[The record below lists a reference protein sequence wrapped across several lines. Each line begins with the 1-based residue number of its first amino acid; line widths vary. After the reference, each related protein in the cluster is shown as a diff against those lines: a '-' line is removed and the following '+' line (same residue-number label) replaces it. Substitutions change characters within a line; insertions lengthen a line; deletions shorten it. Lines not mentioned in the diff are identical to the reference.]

1 MGHIKEVM
9 SNAVVYLGLAIVI
22 ICGVWFGT
30 RITNKFRESLKQASV
45 DITERK
51 ERTPRQDDTQESSMS
66 DKFCCVFH
74 FYRRYIKTTMP
85 LFLTVVCAA
94 CMLAESDSE
103 LSTYAF
109 WSFTTPLVYA
119 VLACCVNLSILYHPS
134 PKDNAHIRQCDM
146 LTSMCILATYTAIAT
161 SCALCV
167 YWFVVFW
174 NDFKGSGQVN
184 EQAFLQHIFGFMN
197 ARDAFMAD
205 MTRRGQSGL
214 IPWCETQ
221 FTYALYNMSM
231 QKQGASVLAILVYL
245 LVIGSPVTA
254 MMWMIYS
261 PVTPDKVEGT
271 KKPFTSR
278 HEEWRLLETLSCLPD
293 HIRETL
299 RQYVQYL
306 STALALLVLAGLVYV
321 TLELF
326 EEFASLMSM
335 NVFFGTF
342 DRLRAISQ
350 TALCTVTTPSPLT
363 DMIIKYNNV
372 SDTLQL
378 GNVNQQQAFLAFSD
392 NMTMYEGVRHINS
405 SQAALFASIAD
416 THAAYAKFEAVQA
429 AFSLVLDSYRA
440 LTQSDMTIVIKTG
453 ENVWPLAVY
462 LQVVVLLYAGNL
474 QRQVAANEYTA
485 ENDEF
490 ETKKLAAEYMH
501 GYNMCLMIYSVAM
514 LSILLIN
521 VYIPYHYSIN
531 FDGNLVLIIIL
542 VLWIPDLFLQAMLV
556 LYYDKCRDSAEFFPP
571 YSKKSDASVHV
582 ALKAGNDARFS
593 M

>member
-1 MGHIKEVM
+1 M
-9 SNAVVYLGLAIVI
+9 
-22 ICGVWFGT
+22 F
-30 RITNKFRESLKQASV
+30 
-45 DITERK
+45 
-51 ERTPRQDDTQESSMS
+51 
-66 DKFCCVFH
+66 
-74 FYRRYIKTTMP
+74 
-85 LFLTVVCAA
+85 
-94 CMLAESDSE
+94 AESDSE

-119 VLACCVNLSILYHPS
+119 TLACCVNWSVLCRPATESNVRVQS
-134 PKDNAHIRQCDM
+134 NDA
-146 LTSMCILATYTAIAT
+146 LTSMCILVTYVAIST

-174 NDFKGSGQVN
+174 NEFKGSGQVN

-205 MTRRGQSGL
+205 MMRRGQSAL

-231 QKQGASVLAILVYL
+231 QRQGASVLAILVYL

-261 PVTPDKVEGT
+261 PVTPDKVEDT
-271 KKPFTSR
+271 EKSFTSR
-278 HEEWRLLETLSCLPD
+278 HEEWRLLETLFCLPN

-306 STALALLVLAGLVYV
+306 STALALVVLAGLVYV

-350 TALCTVTTPSPLT
+350 AALCTVTTPSPLT
-363 DMIIKYNNV
+363 DMIIRYNNV

-378 GNVNQQQAFLAFSD
+378 GNVNQQQTFLAFSD
-392 NMTMYEGVRHINS
+392 NVTMYEGVKHINS
-405 SQAALFASIAD
+405 SQTAGCCPLFASITD
-416 THAAYAKFEAVQA
+416 TDAAYTKFEAVQA
-429 AFSLVLDSYRA
+429 AFSLVLNSYRA
-440 LTQSDMTIVIKTG
+440 LTQSDMTIVISTG

-474 QRQVAANEYTA
+474 QRQVAANEYAA
-485 ENDEF
+485 ENEEF
-490 ETKKLAAEYMH
+490 KNEKLAAEYMH
-501 GYNMCLMIYSVAM
+501 GYNMCLMIYSATM

-521 VYIPYHYSIN
+521 VYIPYHYGIN

-556 LYYDKCRDSAEFFPP
+556 LYYDECKYGAKFYPP
-571 YSKKSDASVHV
+571 YSAQSDASVHV